1 MTAIQPNTNL
11 YDYDIIVIGAGHAGC
26 EAASAAA
33 RMGSRTLLLT
43 MDMQKMASMSCNP
56 AVGGVAKGQIVREID
71 ALGGCMGRITD
82 HSTIQFRMLN
92 RSKGAAMWS
101 PRAQCDKELF
111 SRLWRRELE
120 NTENLFIW
128 QDSATELH
136 FQGEGNKR
144 HITGVS
150 TRMGVRFTARAVIL
164 TAGTFLTGLMH
175 CGEKQAEGGRA
186 GDSASYGITESLRE
200 LGFEVGRM
208 KTGTPARI
216 DGRSIDFSVLE
227 EQPGDEN
234 PSKFSFSSDTQVV
247 TEQKSCY
254 LVYTSPQVHALLRFS
269 AFPVMDEEA
278 ARFLVSCGMKGV
290 GTDAI
295 SVDPVEMAH
304 LPVHRV
310 LLGAGMVI
318 VENLRLQKL
327 AGERRVRFYA
337 LPLKYRNADGAPVR
351 AVAEIPDGS
360 GK

>member
-1 MTAIQPNTNL
+1 MPTIQPNTNL
-11 YDYDIIVIGAGHAGC
+11 YDYDIIVVGAGHAGC

-82 HSTIQFRMLN
+82 RSTIQFRMLN

-128 QDSATELH
+128 QDAATELH
-136 FQGEGNKR
+136 FDMEGETPR
-144 HITGVS
+144 ITGVS

-175 CGEKQAEGGRA
+175 CGEMQAEGGRA
-186 GDSASYGITESLRE
+186 GDSASYGISESLRE

-234 PSKFSFSSDTQVV
+234 PS
-247 TEQKSCY
+247 
-254 LVYTSPQVHALLRFS
+254 R
-269 AFPVMDEEA
+269 
-278 ARFLVSCGMKGV
+278 
-290 GTDAI
+290 
-295 SVDPVEMAH
+295 
-304 LPVHRV
+304 
-310 LLGAGMVI
+310 
-318 VENLRLQKL
+318 
-327 AGERRVRFYA
+327 
-337 LPLKYRNADGAPVR
+337 
-351 AVAEIPDGS
+351 
-360 GK
+360 